1 MKCNVCGREEERLEK
16 WFRHGERVMCPSCW
30 IAMRFVIEQAIKFF
44 GAETALVD
52 ALVQLRKE
60 AANE

>member
-1 MKCNVCGREEERLEK
+1 
-16 WFRHGERVMCPSCW
+16 
-30 IAMRFVIEQAIKFF
+30 MRFVIEQAIKFF